1 MTPSSRDRRNFL
13 RAGGA
18 VAASLVAQSA
28 LPESAKAMPPDKAA
42 GPHSGSMPT
51 RNLGK
56 TGYKVALFSLGGQA
70 ALEHSNNEAVA
81 VPIIE
86 RALDLGVN
94 YIDTSSIYG
103 GPSRPS
109 ERYIGTVMKT
119 RRKETFLATKTKE
132 RTRDGSM
139 RMIEESLRLLQ
150 TDHVDIWQLHDIGT
164 MTDVDQVF
172 AKGGAVEALLQAREQ
187 GMVRYLGIT
196 GHHRP
201 EALAECIRR
210 LPFDTVLM
218 GFNAADQ
225 HQHSFAEEL
234 LPLALEKQMGIIG
247 MKVPARGR
255 ILATWNPPPIDQQKK
270 MWEAGANITSRPG
283 TLTMREAVYYALS
296 HPVSTIIIGIDSIA
310 QLEENVT
317 LAREFTP
324 LAEPQLRAITAKT
337 EAIASQALWFRN
349 FERA

>member
-1 MTPSSRDRRNFL
+1 MKHSKPDRRNFMK
-13 RAGGA
+13 AGGS
-18 VAASLVAQSA
+18 AAAAALIQSTSAQQ
-28 LPESAKAMPPDKAA
+28 AKASTDSSDSTTQ
-42 GPHSGSMPT
+42 HGSMPT

-56 TGYKVALFSLGGQA
+56 TGHKVTLFSLGGQS

-103 GPSRPS
+103 GPTRPS
-109 ERYIGTVMKT
+109 ERYIGSVMKN

-150 TDHVDIWQLHDIGT
+150 TDHVDVWQLHDIGT

-172 AKGGAVEALLQAREQ
+172 AKGGAIEALIEARDQ
-187 GMVRYLGIT
+187 GMVKYLGLT

-201 EALAECIRR
+201 ESLAECIRR
-210 LPFDTVLM
+210 FPFDTVLM
-218 GFNAADQ
+218 GFNAADK
-225 HQHSFAEEL
+225 HQHSFGDEL
-234 LPLALEKQMGIIG
+234 LPLAVEKQMGIVG
-247 MKVPARGR
+247 MKIPARGR
-255 ILATWNPPPIDQQKK
+255 ILASWNPPPIERQKE
-270 MWEAGANITSRPG
+270 MWEGGANITIRPG
-283 TLTMREAVYYALS
+283 TLTMREAVFYALS
-296 HPVSTIIIGIDSIA
+296 HPVSTIIIGIDSIV
-310 QLEENVT
+310 QLEENVM

-324 LAEPQLRAITAKT
+324 LNHQQMETLSAKT
-337 EAIASQALWFRN
+337 EAIAQQALWFRN